1 MMLKTLSNESHRFV
15 QTKIIEG
22 NFKDEFVYCN
32 HPKTFLFHNLQQ
44 EHCID
49 SVLAFYVIIFLDM
62 TLYIIANPHS
72 GNRSAQEV
80 IKRLKNKLN
89 QEIAVFL
96 TRYSDDEENQVNDV
110 LETFQP
116 EKDRLLIL
124 GGDGTL
130 SKVLY

>member
-1 MMLKTLSNESHRFV
+1 
-15 QTKIIEG
+15 
-22 NFKDEFVYCN
+22 
-32 HPKTFLFHNLQQ
+32 
-44 EHCID
+44 
-49 SVLAFYVIIFLDM
+49 M
-62 TLYIIANPHS
+62 TLCIIANPHS
-72 GNRSAQEV
+72 GNRSAKEV

-96 TRYSDDEENQVNDV
+96 TRYPDDEENQVNDV

-124 GGDGTL
+124 GGAGTL

>member
-1 MMLKTLSNESHRFV
+1 
-15 QTKIIEG
+15 
-22 NFKDEFVYCN
+22 
-32 HPKTFLFHNLQQ
+32 
-44 EHCID
+44 
-49 SVLAFYVIIFLDM
+49 M

-116 EKDRLLIL
+116 EKDRLFSL

>member
-1 MMLKTLSNESHRFV
+1 
-15 QTKIIEG
+15 
-22 NFKDEFVYCN
+22 
-32 HPKTFLFHNLQQ
+32 
-44 EHCID
+44 
-49 SVLAFYVIIFLDM
+49 M

-110 LETFQP
+110 
-116 EKDRLLIL
+116 D
-124 GGDGTL
+124 
-130 SKVLY
+130 Y

>member
-1 MMLKTLSNESHRFV
+1 
-15 QTKIIEG
+15 
-22 NFKDEFVYCN
+22 
-32 HPKTFLFHNLQQ
+32 
-44 EHCID
+44 
-49 SVLAFYVIIFLDM
+49 M
-62 TLYIIANPHS
+62 TLCIIANPHS
-72 GNRSAQEV
+72 GNRSTKEV

-96 TRYSDDEENQVNDV
+96 TRYPDDEENQVNDV

>member
-1 MMLKTLSNESHRFV
+1 
-15 QTKIIEG
+15 
-22 NFKDEFVYCN
+22 
-32 HPKTFLFHNLQQ
+32 
-44 EHCID
+44 
-49 SVLAFYVIIFLDM
+49 M
-62 TLYIIANPHS
+62 TLS
-72 GNRSAQEV
+72 GNRSAKEV

-96 TRYSDDEENQVNDV
+96 TRYPDDEENQVNDV

>member
-1 MMLKTLSNESHRFV
+1 
-15 QTKIIEG
+15 
-22 NFKDEFVYCN
+22 
-32 HPKTFLFHNLQQ
+32 
-44 EHCID
+44 
-49 SVLAFYVIIFLDM
+49 M
-62 TLYIIANPHS
+62 TLCIIANPHS
-72 GNRSAQEV
+72 GNRSVKEV

-96 TRYSDDEENQVNDV
+96 TRYPDDEENQVNDV

>member
-1 MMLKTLSNESHRFV
+1 
-15 QTKIIEG
+15 
-22 NFKDEFVYCN
+22 
-32 HPKTFLFHNLQQ
+32 
-44 EHCID
+44 
-49 SVLAFYVIIFLDM
+49 M

-116 EKDRLLIL
+116 EKDRLLSL

>member
-1 MMLKTLSNESHRFV
+1 
-15 QTKIIEG
+15 
-22 NFKDEFVYCN
+22 
-32 HPKTFLFHNLQQ
+32 
-44 EHCID
+44 
-49 SVLAFYVIIFLDM
+49 M
-62 TLYIIANPHS
+62 TLCIIANPHS
-72 GNRSAQEV
+72 GNRSAKEV

-89 QEIAVFL
+89 KEIAVFL
-96 TRYSDDEENQVNDV
+96 TRYPDDEENQANDV

>member
-1 MMLKTLSNESHRFV
+1 
-15 QTKIIEG
+15 
-22 NFKDEFVYCN
+22 
-32 HPKTFLFHNLQQ
+32 
-44 EHCID
+44 
-49 SVLAFYVIIFLDM
+49 M
-62 TLYIIANPHS
+62 TLYIIANSHS

>member
-1 MMLKTLSNESHRFV
+1 
-15 QTKIIEG
+15 
-22 NFKDEFVYCN
+22 
-32 HPKTFLFHNLQQ
+32 
-44 EHCID
+44 
-49 SVLAFYVIIFLDM
+49 M
-62 TLYIIANPHS
+62 TLCIIANPHS
-72 GNRSAQEV
+72 GNHSAKEV

-96 TRYSDDEENQVNDV
+96 TRYPDDEENQVNDV